1 MTSTNALVAPSG
13 IIGMARAV
21 KRSLSNG
28 RRLSALLV
36 IGLGSVLWAPAC
48 LAWGGEGHRVV
59 AIIAQQR
66 LEPRALA
73 VVEDLL
79 KVEGETDLAE
89 IANWADMVKRTEPMA
104 PVHSTRLP
112 LDHSALDF
120 GKVCGK
126 VRACATR
133 GITEQAA
140 ILSDSSRSPEERLKA
155 LKFVVHLVG
164 DVHQPLHASADTGR
178 EQVRIG
184 KRITI
189 IHKVWDTLIIRFTG
203 LSPAALAQ
211 KLVERPE
218 YRTLQYGGSPADW
231 TVESRDIARD
241 VIFPDL
247 ARSPEVN
254 GARQLPKG
262 YTVDMRPIVFNRLTQ
277 AGVRLADLLNAK
289 LKDSQQK

>member
-1 MTSTNALVAPSG
+1 MTPTNALVAPSR
-13 IIGMARAV
+13 IIGMAAAIR
-21 KRSLSNG
+21 RLPSNG
-28 RRLSALLV
+28 RRLSAFLI

-73 VVEDLL
+73 VVEDLV
-79 KVEGETDLAE
+79 KVEGKADLAD
-89 IANWADMVKRTEPMA
+89 IANWADAVKRTEPMA

-112 LDHSALDF
+112 LDRSALDF

-126 VRACATR
+126 ARACATR

-155 LKFVVHLVG
+155 LKFVVHLIG
-164 DVHQPLHASADTGR
+164 DVHQPLHASVDTGR
-178 EQVRIG
+178 EPVRIG
-184 KRITI
+184 KRTTTL
-189 IHKVWDTLIIRFTG
+189 HKVWDTLIIRFTR

-211 KLVERPE
+211 KLVKRAE

-247 ARSPEVN
+247 ARSPMVK
-254 GARQLPKG
+254 GVRRLPHG
-262 YTVDMRPIVFNRLTQ
+262 YTGDMRPIVFNRLTQ

-289 LKDSQQK
+289 LKDSQ